1 MAKRK
6 DDHVDKMAKWQ
17 DCKLF
22 DLEDIV
28 NCFILKMHIIV
39 WMSSIRIL
47 LMLCLSLS
55 NREYC
60 CLTAN
65 CGGGRGKA
73 MTITI

>member
-28 NCFILKMHIIV
+28 NCFILKMHIY
-39 WMSSIRIL
+39 
-47 LMLCLSLS
+47 CLVL
-55 NREYC
+55 EFC
-60 CLTAN
+60 
-65 CGGGRGKA
+65 
-73 MTITI
+73 